1 MTVELSDHEIFAAA
15 DAVLASGFNVTP
27 KRVREVLKRGNP
39 VHIGAQLD
47 RWWAQL
53 MQEETRPAL
62 LDKAIAMLWDQAL
75 IMAREEATRAIA
87 DERQVW
93 IEQSLQTEKTFV
105 GQYRT
110 LEQLLT
116 KESQV
121 FFGGDLQSRRLFEQ
135 MRERLR
141 QLRSHL
147 KSADLAVL
155 SAEENL
161 NSTKRQLTD
170 AQATASKYER
180 QCVKYEMELQ
190 ALYSELLS
198 RPIGAS
204 SMTLSETCD
213 DQKAKPV
220 LDFWPLLSMAQ
231 ASIQQRL
238 NELRRPLTQVGIGA
252 GAEEVARREGQLEV
266 VRHLCYEFSRQANAY
281 RHVANDLYAEFS
293 SIYWGGGKKDE

>member
-15 DAVLASGFNVTP
+15 DAVLASGLNVTP

-105 GQYRT
+105 GQYRA

-121 FFGGDLQSRRLFEQ
+121 FFGGDLQSRRLIEQ

-141 QLRSHL
+141 QLRSYL
-147 KSADLAVL
+147 KCADQIVL

-161 NSTKRQLTD
+161 KSSKRQLTEV
-170 AQATASKYER
+170 QATASKYQR

-190 ALYSELLS
+190 ALYSELLN

-204 SMTLSETCD
+204 SMTLSESSN
-213 DQKAKPV
+213 DQMGKPV
-220 LDFWPLLSMAQ
+220 IDFWPLLSMAQ

-238 NELRRPLTQVGIGA
+238 NELRRPPHPSRHRS
-252 GAEEVARREGQLEV
+252 RR
-266 VRHLCYEFSRQANAY
+266 
-281 RHVANDLYAEFS
+281 
-293 SIYWGGGKKDE
+293 